1 MDNPD
6 TGNQETEKRMSR
18 AELERSSAQMRKKLF
33 LLSLF
38 LLSMGSIMH
47 FYTADIINFFGF
59 KDEDIIWQLKVSCL
73 VVGTAMPIALAF
85 GFLKVKD

>member
-1 MDNPD
+1 MENPD
-6 TGNQETEKRMSR
+6 IQNQETEKRMSR

-59 KDEDIIWQLKVSCL
+59 KDEDIIWQLKVPFL
-73 VVGTAMPIALAF
+73 AIGVITPIALAL